1 MSKHTPG
8 PWVVDDSNPN
18 LVARL
23 VDGVY
28 EYVCAV
34 EPSSFSTREYSKE
47 QEESDARLI
56 SAAPELLE
64 ALKEITPNMP
74 PPDAPCHYGIVPQS
88 RCCHCQR
95 IARARAAIAKAEG
108 KK

>member
-8 PWVVDDSNPN
+8 PWVVDEANTN

-34 EPSSFSTREYSKE
+34 EPSSFSTREYNNE
-47 QEESDARLI
+47 QEEADARLI
-56 SAAPELLE
+56 AAAPELLE
-64 ALKEITPNMP
+64 ALK
-74 PPDAPCHYGIVPQS
+74 
-88 RCCHCQR
+88 
-95 IARARAAIAKAEG
+95 IARPYVSAALTETGSVDAYRAECQVDIAIAKATGEP
-108 KK
+108 K

>member
-8 PWVVDDSNPN
+8 PWVVDEANTN

-23 VDGVY
+23 VNGVY

-34 EPSSFSTREYSKE
+34 EPSSFSTRECSDD

-56 SAAPELLE
+56 AAAPELLE
-64 ALKEITPNMP
+64 ALKAIELALKLPTVTP
-74 PPDAPCHYGIVPQS
+74 AQVLHESSVIRQGI
-88 RCCHCQR
+88 
-95 IARARAAIAKAEG
+95 RAAIAKAEG
-108 KK
+108 K

>member
-1 MSKHTPG
+1 MTAKHTPG

-56 SAAPELLE
+56 AAGPDLLKSLQKFINVME
-64 ALKEITPNMP
+64 SCSYYPDTASDRHAL
-74 PPDAPCHYGIVPQS
+74 
-88 RCCHCQR
+88 CQ
-95 IARARAAIAKAEG
+95 AAVKAKAAIFKATGE
-108 KK
+108 